1 MTINSLFDSTSDLLV
16 KTAQLRSQKAE
27 VIAGN
32 IANLDTPGY
41 KARTFK
47 FADQLREASEIS
59 KSSLGMT
66 TTNANHFGRLS
77 TVNSIQGRVM
87 IKTKPLGGLDNNSVN
102 LDQEMA
108 DQAINNGAYARAMQ
122 MLKSKMSILKNAIV
136 EGGK

>member
-1 MTINSLFDSTSDLLV
+1 MTINSLFDSTSNLLV

-27 VIAGN
+27 VIASN

-41 KARTFK
+41 QSKNFE
-47 FADQLREASEIS
+47 FADQLRQACGVSTNFPA
-59 KSSLGMT
+59 MT
-66 TTNANHFGRLS
+66 TTHVNHLGNL
-77 TVNSIQGRVM
+77 NSINSVRGNIA
-87 IKTKPLGGLDNNSVN
+87 IKENSLGGLDGNSVN

-108 DQAINNGAYARAMQ
+108 DQAINNGAYTRALQ

>member
-41 KARTFK
+41 KARNFK

-59 KSSLGMT
+59 TNSLAMT
-66 TTNANHFGRLS
+66 ATNVNHFGRLS
-77 TVNSIQGRVM
+77 TINSAQGSVT
-87 IKTKPLGGLDNNSVN
+87 IKDNPLGGLDKNSVN